1 MVRKEDRGFACEVSQ
16 LKKWKDNSNIMND
29 IRYAALRMNKMDIP
43 KKPNRIEC
51 TDEIYNR
58 IRSLI
63 WLRLNSCNELIF
75 PWGNPFDILFLQ
87 TDFSE
92 WSSDDLKRGYRIIC
106 EE

>member
-29 IRYAALRMNKMDIP
+29 IRYAALKMNKMDMP
-43 KKPNRIEC
+43 KKPKRIEC
-51 TDEIYNR
+51 TDEVYNR

-63 WLRLNSCNELIF
+63 WLRLNSYNDLFF
-75 PWGNPFDILFLQ
+75 PYGNPFGILFLQ

-92 WSSDDLKRGYRIIC
+92 WSSDDLKKGYKVIY
-106 EE
+106 

>member
-1 MVRKEDRGFACEVSQ
+1 MVRKEDRGFACEVSW
-16 LKKWKDNSNIMND
+16 LKKWKDNSNIVND
-29 IRYAALRMNKMDIP
+29 IQYAALRMNEMDIP
-43 KKPNRIEC
+43 KKPKRIEC

-63 WLRLNSCNELIF
+63 RLRLKSCNESIF

-92 WSSDDLKRGYRIIC
+92 WSEEDLTRGYKAMF
-106 EE
+106 